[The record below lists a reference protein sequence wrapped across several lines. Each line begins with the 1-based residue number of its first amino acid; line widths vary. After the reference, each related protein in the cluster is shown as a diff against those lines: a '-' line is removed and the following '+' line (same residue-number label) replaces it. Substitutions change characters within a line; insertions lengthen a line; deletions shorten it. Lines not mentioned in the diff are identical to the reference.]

1 VGRAARL
8 CDRESFTGR
17 HYRLD
22 AAPSLPRPLQ
32 RPHPPIHVGGA
43 GERRTLPLVA
53 RYAEVWN
60 CPTYALAELPRKLD
74 VLHAE
79 CARLGR
85 DPASLR

>member
-1 VGRAARL
+1 MGRAARL

-22 AAPSLPRPLQ
+22 AAPSGR
-32 RPHPPIHVGGA
+32 

-53 RYAEVWN
+53 RHADVWN